1 VNVKVTAL
9 PTVYG
14 PMPPRGAV
22 IVGGEM
28 SVAAA
33 ADVVEAHAAPTITA
47 GASMRVQR
55 SMVFSQK
62 VVGHSRRIPIRLL
75 VAAMVF
81 VRRSGGNMPN
91 ARPRQNDSAVGTR

>member
-55 SMVFSQK
+55 SMVFSPEGGGPQQADPYPSTRGSYG
-62 VVGHSRRIPIRLL
+62 VRETFGRERLT
-75 VAAMVF
+75 
-81 VRRSGGNMPN
+81 N
-91 ARPRQNDSAVGTR
+91 ARPRQN